1 MSRVKEGGWREGG
14 RGWWPTFDAES
25 KFAKIPNSHV
35 QGEGG
40 GGWRERGEGL
50 AANF

>member
-1 MSRVKEGGWREGG
+1 MWDGGGCWQ
-14 RGWWPTFDAES
+14 PTFDAES

-35 QGEGG
+35 QGGWAGG
-40 GGWRERGEGL
+40 GREAVGWGWGVL